1 MEVIAYQEG
10 AGSLRSRSARV
21 EANPCASWESRCRIW
36 SSARIWSCESAMTI
50 RCEQRRSGNGKE
62 QEEEEARGSA
72 ARLRW
77 TLDLHEPCAF
87 HVNVGDFKTCLSC
100 PGSRPHSATVKRIR
114 HKLPDSPG
122 ILAATMMWRDTTS
135 VVQCWTLTSSS
146 TTAGPKST
154 YLTPQCMLLLV
165 HPSCQ

>member
-87 HVNVGDFKTCLSC
+87 HVNVGDFKTAC
-100 PGSRPHSATVKRIR
+100 PVRALDLT
-114 HKLPDSPG
+114 LPPSSGYG
-122 ILAATMMWRDTTS
+122 ISFRTR
-135 VVQCWTLTSSS
+135 
-146 TTAGPKST
+146 
-154 YLTPQCMLLLV
+154 LV
-165 HPSCQ
+165 YWLQR